1 MARVKKVMLT
11 NVPTLKKEAN
21 IEEAAKL
28 LVQTQIGCVV
38 ITENHLPIGILTEID
53 VVKKVI
59 SKRKSLKEPVGT
71 IMSSPVTFM
80 NQNMKLDAALEII
93 DTHRFRRYPVVSND
107 KLVGLVNKK
116 DVINSI
122 SYRFKLHRSIQ
133 IIILI
138 IFVLFEL
145 FVFAFYG

>member
-1 MARVKKVMLT
+1 MARVKKIMQT
-11 NVPTLKKEAN
+11 SVPTLKKEAS

-28 LVQTQIGCVV
+28 LVQNQIGCIVV
-38 ITENHLPIGILTEID
+38 IENDSPIGIVTELDI
-53 VVKKVI
+53 VKKVI
-59 SKRKSLKEPVGT
+59 SKGKSLKEPVSN

-80 NQNMKLDAALEII
+80 TPKMKLDAALKVI
-93 DTHRFRRYPVVSND
+93 DTRTFRRYPVIENG

-116 DVINSI
+116 NVINSI

-145 FVFAFYG
+145 FVFVYYG

>member
-1 MARVKKVMLT
+1 MARVKKIMQT
-11 NVPTLKKEAN
+11 NVPTLKKEAS

-28 LVQTQIGCVV
+28 LVQNQIGCIVV
-38 ITENHLPIGILTEID
+38 IENDSPIGIVTELD

-59 SKRKSLKEPVGT
+59 SKGKSLKEPLSK

-80 NQNMKLDAALEII
+80 NPKMKLDAALKII
-93 DTHRFRRYPVVSND
+93 DTTTFRRYPVIENG

-116 DVINSI
+116 NVINSI

-145 FVFAFYG
+145 FVFVYYG